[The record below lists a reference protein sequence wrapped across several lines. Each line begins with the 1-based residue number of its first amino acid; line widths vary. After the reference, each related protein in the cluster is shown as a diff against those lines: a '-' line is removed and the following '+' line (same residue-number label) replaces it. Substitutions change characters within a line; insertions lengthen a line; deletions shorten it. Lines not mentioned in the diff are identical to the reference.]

1 MAEKK
6 KNEETPETTE
16 ETPETVQDE
25 VEAAASGDA
34 PEAEAPDASGDDAA
48 ETPEAAAEEAPAEAA
63 DDSAAAEDDAAA
75 AGDEPAAAADDAAAA
90 GDEPAAAADDAS
102 GEAAEGD
109 AAPAA
114 KPKASK
120 SGPTR
125 REKLDAKRAE
135 RQAAA
140 GKRPS
145 RTPEERDAERRERR
159 AALAKQRRAYRQ
171 KLKAK
176 KAETRTAA
184 PAAEELHA
192 PEHGPGRP
200 KVRQGVV
207 VSDKGE
213 KTITVRID
221 VVKRHKRYHKILR
234 SSVKLHAHDERND
247 AHEGDTVRVVECRPM
262 SRSKRWRLDEVLE
275 RAK

>member
-1 MAEKK
+1 MAE
-6 KNEETPETTE
+6 KNEETPENIQE
-16 ETPETVQDE
+16 E
-25 VEAAASGDA
+25 VEAAATEAA
-34 PEAEAPDASGDDAA
+34 PEAEAPVEETPAA
-48 ETPEAAAEEAPAEAA
+48 EAPAEEPAAEEPVAEPAAEEPVAEPAAEEPVAEPAAEEPAAAEEAPAEASKA
-63 DDSAAAEDDAAA
+63 K
-75 AGDEPAAAADDAAAA
+75 
-90 GDEPAAAADDAS
+90 
-102 GEAAEGD
+102 
-109 AAPAA
+109 AAP
-114 KPKASK
+114 KV
-120 SGPTR
+120 GPTR
-125 REKLDAKRAE
+125 RDKLEAKRAE
-135 RQAAA
+135 RQVEA

-159 AALAKQRRAYRQ
+159 AAVAKQRRAYRQ
-171 KLKAK
+171 RLKTK
-176 KAETRTAA
+176 RTEAQKAA
-184 PAAEELHA
+184 PERAEQHA

-207 VSDKGE
+207 VSEKGE

-234 SSVKLHAHDERND
+234 STVKLHAHDERND